1 MTRRDE
7 KTAGRYIFRTMADV
21 NSPAEHA
28 AQIAAARDRLLA
40 FVATCTDDDWHAA
53 PLRDQGDARSAGV
66 IVDHVADAYE
76 YLGNWIRLIVTGDS
90 PVLNSELVDALNAAH
105 AATAGTLTQ
114 AGAMQH
120 LQTSGD
126 DLIAMISD
134 LTATDLDAG
143 GGRVRRLAQIAARH
157 ADDHRTDIKTALGR

>member
-1 MTRRDE
+1 M
-7 KTAGRYIFRTMADV
+7 
-21 NSPAEHA
+21 
-28 AQIAAARDRLLA
+28 
-40 FVATCTDDDWHAA
+40 
-53 PLRDQGDARSAGV
+53 

-90 PVLNSELVDALNAAH
+90 PAVNPELVDALNAAH
-105 AATAGTLTQ
+105 AATAGNLTQ

-126 DLIAMISD
+126 VLIAMISD

-143 GGRVRRLAQIAARH
+143 EGRVRRLAEIAARH
-157 ADDHRTDIKTALGR
+157 ADDHRTDIEAALGR

>member
-1 MTRRDE
+1 MTD
-7 KTAGRYIFRTMADV
+7 ID
-21 NSPAEHA
+21 SPAEHA

-53 PLRDQGDARSAGV
+53 PLRDEGDARSAGV

-76 YLGNWIRLIVTGDS
+76 YLGKWIGSIVTGDS
-90 PVLNSELVDALNAAH
+90 PAVNSELVDALNAAH
-105 AATAGTLTQ
+105 AAAAGNLTQ

-126 DLIAMISD
+126 VLIAMISD

-143 GGRVRRLAQIAARH
+143 DGRVRRLAEIAARH
-157 ADDHRTDIKTALGR
+157 ADDHRTEIMTALCR